1 MTKDTEVEVK
11 SKIYESKR
19 QKAVHCLM
27 AMGAKLKN
35 PEQDPYSWESV
46 MELLE
51 YTFKHGSAAEKA
63 SGVLAASKWVWA
75 QLECEAMHELCGV
88 TDMVEREVKAAKE
101 EPAGDQVPVS
111 EEPAPAAKAATPAK

>member
-1 MTKDTEVEVK
+1 MTKETETELK

-27 AMGAKLKN
+27 AMGAKLKD
-35 PEQDPYSWESV
+35 PKQDPYSWESV

-51 YTFKHGSAAEKA
+51 YTFKYGSAAEKA

-75 QLECEAMHELCGV
+75 QLECEAMHELCEMK
-88 TDMVEREVKAAKE
+88 DMVEREVKAAKE
-101 EPAGDQVPVS
+101 APAEDPAPAP
-111 EEPAPAAKAATPAK
+111 EEPAPAATAAAPAK